1 MTKPFWTGRLVL
13 AACALAFSACGS
25 SSTAPTTT
33 PSPTRTTD
41 TFTGTLTPRGANYHL
56 FTMLLP
62 GQVDI
67 TLTKTDPLATIIIGF
82 GITQTSAGQCIPV
95 LLSFNNTAQAGAVI
109 SGTTTDIGPYCV
121 AVYDVGNVADSTN
134 YTVTVTH
141 P

>member
-25 SSTAPTTT
+25 SSTSPSTT
-33 PSPTRTTD
+33 PSPVRTTD

-56 FTMLLP
+56 FTMQAP